1 MGIPYY
7 FSYLIQK
14 HRQCV
19 SKLDTL
25 EFIHNLYI
33 DSNSII
39 YESLINNLDYDNK
52 NQYEQSI
59 IKNVII
65 KIEEIITIIKPTENI
80 FIAFDGVPPFAKINQ
95 QKNRRYKTA
104 YQNKILKKECNW
116 DTCAITPG
124 TTFMSNLN
132 KSLKTYFAN
141 KKFYNLNNT
150 IINVIL
156 SLSDEHGEGEHKL
169 FAILRK
175 NSNLHAKT
183 NVLYGMDSDLFM
195 LALNHL
201 KYTQNIFLY
210 RETPVFIATL
220 DKSLDPKEKYIIN
233 IDKLA
238 LIIYLLITKQDTE
251 RNTLLVERCN
261 TYYNKIEDYI
271 FICFLL
277 GNDFL
282 PHFPAINIRINGFTI
297 LLELYQKLFGSNEF
311 IINNGSINWHSFKKY
326 IKHIAE
332 NEEQFIKEVY
342 NVREKQSKKYY
353 PETSNV
359 ELEHKFNSIP
369 SLDLNIEHY
378 INPYEEDWQHRYYYS
393 LCSIDS
399 RNKDYNHNLK
409 LMCMNYLDTLQ
420 WVYHYYISECKNWT
434 LHYKYYYPPL
444 LCDLYT
450 YIPYFN
456 SELTMVE
463 DYNILNSHVLL
474 AYVLPKNS
482 LNLLP
487 DKIVKYLL
495 ANYEKYYSEDYDF
508 LYAFCKYFYEGHVIF
523 PEIEHISFN
532 NAILKLIEC

>member
-150 IINVIL
+150 IINVCL

-251 RNTLLVERCN
+251 RNTLPIERCN

-282 PHFPAINIRINGFTI
+282 PHVPAINIRINGFTI

-378 INPYEEDWQHRYYYS
+378 INPYEEDWQHRYYYI

-399 RNKDYNHNLK
+399 RNKDYNYNLK
-409 LMCMNYLDTLQ
+409 LICRNYLETLQ

-456 SELTMVE
+456 SELAMVE
-463 DYNILNSHVLL
+463 DYNILNPNVLL

-482 LNLLP
+482 LHLLSE
-487 DKIVKYLL
+487 KIVKYLL
-495 ANYEKYYSEDYDF
+495 ANYEKYYREDYDIV
-508 LYAFCKYFYEGHVIF
+508 YAFCKYFYEGHVVF
-523 PEIEHISFN
+523 PKIEHTSFN
-532 NAILKLIEC
+532 NAILKLV